1 MAALGLILGLV
12 GSVTTKVFG
21 IFEKREER
29 LMRQAELAH
38 EVNRW
43 AFEKEMF
50 TLQSQAK
57 VAETEQEAFLMTVQ
71 GSYDGLK
78 ASIENQ
84 TEATKGTSR
93 WVKNLLSTV
102 RPTLTFVFSGILIY
116 NAIWEAS
123 GDYRLAAL
131 TASIDLAMMSVCWWF
146 GDRSTK
152 RVIDSMRGNHIRGAG
167 GNF

>member
-1 MAALGLILGLV
+1 MAGLGLILGLV
-12 GSVTTKVFG
+12 GSVSTKVFG

-29 LMRQAELAH
+29 KIIEVNNAH

-43 AFEKEMF
+43 SHEKEMF

-78 ASIENQ
+78 ASILQQ
-84 TEATKGTSR
+84 TETVKGASR
-93 WVKNLLSTV
+93 WVKNILSLV
-102 RPTLTFVFSGILIY
+102 RPSLTFFFVCIIGYVSIFE
-116 NAIWEAS
+116 NPD
-123 GDYRLAAL
+123 DYRAAAVA
-131 TASIDLAMMSVCWWF
+131 ASIELGMMCVSWWF

-152 RVIDSMRGNHIRGAG
+152 RVVESMRGGHIRGADG
-167 GNF
+167 LF